1 MHPGCGM
8 GLLNY
13 PIPIRFTKIQFRIP
27 KLCCIVVA
35 EFNSA
40 HSTLA
45 TKSGFGLT
53 KATLPDLPSHRGK
66 TCRRR
71 VMMVF
76 LPVSF
81 LLTLLWSSESFQPI
95 STKRSHSSVRYSG
108 ITSSLSASLI
118 EIAPYD
124 DIIPFLSEHVQ
135 QSDQILFVGATTDLS
150 LQMVRSGYGTK
161 NTGVIRVI
169 DSNKSCLDE
178 LESIALADKELA
190 HWVTNG
196 NLKFQH
202 VDLTNM
208 PDICQQSTVDAIVDY
223 KGLDS
228 LHSANTGPEGVL
240 KCIDHLQDA
249 VRLGNIL
256 VCLSKLEKKK
266 FCSPFEERFGW
277 VQELDGDPGEISAWY
292 RGKTNIQA
300 TKSNFENLG
309 LKMYV
314 YTNTDNC

>member
-1 MHPGCGM
+1 MRSSLVA
-8 GLLNY
+8 LLSLSL
-13 PIPIRFTKIQFRIP
+13 
-27 KLCCIVVA
+27 LCL
-35 EFNSA
+35 SQ
-40 HSTLA
+40 
-45 TKSGFGLT
+45 G
-53 KATLPDLPSHRGK
+53 
-66 TCRRR
+66 
-71 VMMVF
+71 
-76 LPVSF
+76 
-81 LLTLLWSSESFQPI
+81 FQPSNI
-95 STKRSHSSVRYSG
+95 NGCNRCSTQNVRNSL
-108 ITSSLSASLI
+108 TSSSLAQSLI
-118 EIAPYD
+118 ETAPYD

-150 LQMVRSGYGTK
+150 LQMVKSGYGTK
-161 NTGVIRVI
+161 NTGVLRVV
-169 DSNKSCLDE
+169 DSNKQCLNE
-178 LESIALADKELA
+178 LEQKAMADPELLV
-190 HWVTNG
+190 WVNKG

-202 VDLTNM
+202 VDLTDM
-208 PDICQQSTVDAIVDY
+208 PDVCQQSTVDAIVDY

-228 LHSANTGPEGVL
+228 LHSASTGAEGIL

-256 VCLSKLEKKK
+256 VCLSTLEKKK

-300 TKSNFENLG
+300 TKSNFERLG

>member
-1 MHPGCGM
+1 MTH
-8 GLLNY
+8 LT
-13 PIPIRFTKIQFRIP
+13 RRTSSSET
-27 KLCCIVVA
+27 A
-35 EFNSA
+35 EVSC
-40 HSTLA
+40 SRMTRLA
-45 TKSGFGLT
+45 F
-53 KATLPDLPSHRGK
+53 ATL
-66 TCRRR
+66 
-71 VMMVF
+71 
-76 LPVSF
+76 F
-81 LLTLLWSSESFQPI
+81 LLTLLGSSESFRPI
-95 STKRSHSSVRYSG
+95 SRIRRYSDV
-108 ITSSLSASLI
+108 TYSARSAFLSASLI

-161 NTGVIRVI
+161 NTGVVKVV
-169 DSNKSCLDE
+169 DSNKECLDE
-178 LESIALADKELA
+178 LERIALADPELEN
-190 HWVTNG
+190 WVTNG
-196 NLKFQH
+196 NLQFHH
-202 VDLTNM
+202 VDLTHM

-228 LHSANTGPEGVL
+228 LHSAITGKEGVL

-256 VCLSKLEKKK
+256 VCLSKLDKKQ

-292 RGKTNIQA
+292 RGKTNILA